1 MGLFLWIYK
10 EIGKMKQNKIFPWL
24 VAFSALSIS
33 FSAAFYS
40 IFGIGKM
47 FAGASTNVMIMA
59 GSLEF
64 AKLVIASFLYRFWD
78 DVNRVLRT
86 YLMISCLVLILITSA
101 GIYGFLSSAYQ
112 ETANKVE
119 NVDKNVKIL
128 EKKKAMIQRQL
139 DQAEKQLDYK
149 NQRQNTLS
157 DMRNRQQINADN
169 LIAQNR
175 SASSVRGQMNNLGK
189 ESTQIDSDIKT
200 IQDTITSKNK
210 QISDLD
216 LEILNVSSNNDLA
229 NEIGPLKYIAKLT
242 GKTLDQV
249 VNWFIIAL
257 MLVFDPLAI
266 SLVIAANFVFSQMN
280 NKKEDTE
287 SIDPVSIDSEETEE
301 EIQEIEE
308 LEEIHHI
315 TEDEK
320 EPETVVNEH
329 LTIESAIEEILESQ
343 DSNGNENKSENN
355 EGDFGGYKLSR
366 PPHIS
371 KHAPIP
377 KDAEIIPEPPSSPT
391 RLR

>member
-1 MGLFLWIYK
+1 
-10 EIGKMKQNKIFPWL
+10 
-24 VAFSALSIS
+24 
-33 FSAAFYS
+33 
-40 IFGIGKM
+40 
-47 FAGASTNVMIMA
+47 
-59 GSLEF
+59 
-64 AKLVIASFLYRFWD
+64 
-78 DVNRVLRT
+78 
-86 YLMISCLVLILITSA
+86 
-101 GIYGFLSSAYQ
+101 
-112 ETANKVE
+112 
-119 NVDKNVKIL
+119 
-128 EKKKAMIQRQL
+128 
-139 DQAEKQLDYK
+139 
-149 NQRQNTLS
+149 
-157 DMRNRQQINADN
+157 
-169 LIAQNR
+169 
-175 SASSVRGQMNNLGK
+175 MNNLGK

-329 LTIESAIEEILESQ
+329 LTIESAIEEILDSQ
-343 DSNGNENKSENN
+343 DLNDVENITENN

-377 KDAEIIPEPPSSPT
+377 RDVEIIPEPPSSPT

>member
-10 EIGKMKQNKIFPWL
+10 EISKMKQNKIFPWL

-78 DVNRVLRT
+78 DVNKILRT
-86 YLMISCLVLILITSA
+86 YLMIACLVLILITSA

-128 EKKKAMIQRQL
+128 EKKKDMIQRQL

-157 DMRNRQQINADN
+157 DMRNRQQTNADN
-169 LIAQNR
+169 LISQNK
-175 SASSVRGQMNNLGK
+175 SASSVRGQMNSLGK

-216 LEILNVSSNNDLA
+216 LQILDVSSNNDLA
-229 NEIGPLKYIAKLT
+229 NEIGPLKYISKLT

-280 NKKEDTE
+280 SKKEINPIEDAN
-287 SIDPVSIDSEETEE
+287 E
-301 EIQEIEE
+301 EIKEQEDIIEIIEE
-308 LEEIHHI
+308 DKNEV
-315 TEDEK
+315 
-320 EPETVVNEH
+320 VVNDH
-329 LTIESAIEEILESQ
+329 PTLESAIEEILENSGSDEEDQ
-343 DSNGNENKSENN
+343 GNT
-355 EGDFGGYKLSR
+355 EGGDGFGGYKLSR
-366 PPHIS
+366 PPHLS
-371 KHAPIP
+371 KHAIIP
-377 KDAEIIPEPPSSPT
+377 KEAEILPEPPGSPT